1 MSGKPRSYS
10 HGFTLVE
17 LVVTMAVLS
26 LLAFAVMPSV
36 ADWIRSTRVRNAAE
50 AVQNGLQ
57 KARTEAL
64 RQNKNVTFWLVSLAD
79 DRVIDNSCALS
90 DVAASWVISLTTPQG
105 SCASAPSETV
115 APMIIETHAA
125 GDGGRNVTVL
135 SVDAGGNSAS
145 SVTFNGFGQVVAP
158 GTGGAAPVAAID
170 LTSSSG
176 GRRLRIQISSGGG
189 VRLCDRAV
197 AANDP
202 RTCVAAN

>member
-79 DRVIDNSCALS
+79 DRVIDNS
-90 DVAASWVISLTTPQG
+90 
-105 SCASAPSETV
+105 
-115 APMIIETHAA
+115 
-125 GDGGRNVTVL
+125 
-135 SVDAGGNSAS
+135 
-145 SVTFNGFGQVVAP
+145 
-158 GTGGAAPVAAID
+158 
-170 LTSSSG
+170 
-176 GRRLRIQISSGGG
+176 
-189 VRLCDRAV
+189 
-197 AANDP
+197 
-202 RTCVAAN
+202 